1 MTQRPDVTTDITAN
15 SLEPIHLETAIFGG
29 GCFWCLEAVFQR
41 TAGVTHVLS
50 GYMGGQLPN
59 PTYEAVCGKQTGHAE
74 VVLVDYQ
81 PEQVSY
87 AELLELF
94 FTIHDPTT
102 PNRQGNDVGPQYRSM
117 VFATT
122 ASQAQL
128 ASRKIGELKSSGVN
142 AVTELVDVADENWR
156 VALKQ
161 VPPSGD
167 SAAVTAVRPEAV
179 FWPAEPEHHSYFNR
193 NPGQG
198 YCLFVVA
205 PKVIKAQQAFPAI
218 VKD

>member
-1 MTQRPDVTTDITAN
+1 MTDTNTINKAEKPSSGR
-15 SLEPIHLETAIFGG
+15 ETAIFGG

-41 TAGVTHVLS
+41 TTGVTRVLS
-50 GYMGGQLPN
+50 GYMGGHLSN
-59 PTYEAVCGKQTGHAE
+59 PSYEAVCGKQTGHAE

-81 PEQVSY
+81 AEQVSY
-87 AELLELF
+87 AELLDIF
-94 FTIHDPTT
+94 FAIHDPTT

-117 VFATT
+117 VFATS
-122 ASQAQL
+122 ASQCESAR
-128 ASRKIGELKSSGVN
+128 RKLDQLKSSGVH
-142 AVTELVDVADENWR
+142 AVTELVDVSDEHWQ
-156 VALKQ
+156 VAVDHMASSDLGTA
-161 VPPSGD
+161 V
-167 SAAVTAVRPEAV
+167 AAVAAVRPEAV